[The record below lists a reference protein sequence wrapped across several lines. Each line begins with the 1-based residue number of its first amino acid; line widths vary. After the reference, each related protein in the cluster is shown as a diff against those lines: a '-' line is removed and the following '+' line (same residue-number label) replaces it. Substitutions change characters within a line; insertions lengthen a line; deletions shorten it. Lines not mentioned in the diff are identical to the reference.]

1 MAKKYQIQRTF
12 CPVNKVS
19 AHILGW
25 SWADGSINK
34 EGDTFVLTS
43 KDKEIA
49 LVRDYFYG
57 DSRPLWNREDGIA
70 RLMIHSKKVVT
81 ELAGFGFNSQKSYN
95 GSPVIPVGFE
105 RYFLLG
111 LLDGDGCISVSTYNE
126 QWRPVLRVFLCGNR
140 ESMEVIQQMLYS
152 LFQIKFTI
160 RDRKYYEKESVTILG
175 RKVSCSDKFV
185 VLDGHNTKENIRLLK
200 ELYSDIDGLPYLRRK
215 HAIFQQFLNTYD
227 PNLVCP
233 LCGECFEQKASTHI
247 YCSNC
252 HILLRRLRNRR
263 RDHFI
268 RKGVEPSLTQ
278 LLSSKEQYINLSE
291 LRKIEENRRE
301 CWWQ

>member
-1 MAKKYQIQRTF
+1 
-12 CPVNKVS
+12 
-19 AHILGW
+19 
-25 SWADGSINK
+25 
-34 EGDTFVLTS
+34 
-43 KDKEIA
+43 
-49 LVRDYFYG
+49 
-57 DSRPLWNREDGIA
+57 
-70 RLMIHSKKVVT
+70 
-81 ELAGFGFNSQKSYN
+81 
-95 GSPVIPVGFE
+95 
-105 RYFLLG
+105 
-111 LLDGDGCISVSTYNE
+111 
-126 QWRPVLRVFLCGNR
+126 
-140 ESMEVIQQMLYS
+140 MLYS

-215 HAIFQQFLNTYD
+215 YAIFQQFLNSYD
-227 PNLVCP
+227 PNLICP
-233 LCGECFEQKASTHI
+233 LCGERFEQKASTHV
-247 YCSNC
+247 YCSKC

-278 LLSSKEQYINLSE
+278 LLSSKEQHINLSE